1 MSSEIVEV
9 SGAGGADTTAK
20 LGTQEEGARD
30 FDLLLSACRTIDSH
44 MKPGATV
51 AFESAVWPG
60 ATEEVCVIRAPARPT
75 HVPSTG

>member
-9 SGAGGADTTAK
+9 SGAGAP
-20 LGTQEEGARD
+20 TQRRSVAPQEKVAPD
-30 FDLLLSACRTIDSH
+30 FDLLLSACRTIGPH

-51 AFESAVWPG
+51 MFESTVYPG
-60 ATEEVCVIRAPARPT
+60 ATEELCVIRAAARPT